1 MATTSAPAT
10 SAPSSPPKSRAS
22 LILII
27 LLALGTAAGA
37 AGAGYYYF
45 YLRGNAQTTA
55 AAVKPPKDPIFI
67 ALEPFTVNLQPN
79 GRSRFLHA
87 AVTVKVDS
95 TQSQAQLVQYLPEVR
110 SRVLATLTNRAAE
123 SLLTTQE
130 KDALAAEIMVALKQP
145 FGANLPPA
153 EISRVMFTTFMLQ

>member
-10 SAPSSPPKSRAS
+10 SAPSSPPKSRKR
-22 LILII
+22 LILIV

-45 YLRGNAQTTA
+45 YMRGSTHTT
-55 AAVKPPKDPIFI
+55 AAVKPPQDPIFV

-79 GRSRFLHA
+79 GRSRFLHT

-95 TQSQAQLVQYLPEVR
+95 VQSQAQLVQYLPEVR

-123 SLLTTQE
+123 ALLTTQE

-145 FGANLPPA
+145 FGVNLPPA

>member
-10 SAPSSPPKSRAS
+10 SAPGSPPKSRKR
-22 LILII
+22 LILIA
-27 LLALGTAAGA
+27 LLALGTTAGA

-45 YLRGNAQTTA
+45 YMRGSAHTT
-55 AAVKPPKDPIFI
+55 AAVKPPQDPIFV

-87 AVTVKVDS
+87 AVTIKVDS
-95 TQSQAQLVQYLPEVR
+95 APSQAQLVQYLPEVR

-130 KDALAAEIMVALKQP
+130 KDALAAEIMAALKQP
-145 FGANLPPA
+145 FVANLPPA

>member
-1 MATTSAPAT
+1 M
-10 SAPSSPPKSRAS
+10 
-22 LILII
+22 ILIV

-37 AGAGYYYF
+37 AGAGYYF
-45 YLRGNAQTTA
+45 FFLRGSEQTTA
-55 AAVKPPKDPIFI
+55 AAVKPPKDPIFV

-87 AVTVKVDS
+87 AITLKVDS
-95 TQSQAQLVQYLPEVR
+95 IQSQAQLVQYLPEVR

-130 KDALAAEIMVALKQP
+130 KDALAAEIMAALKQP
-145 FGANLPPA
+145 FGTNLPPA
-153 EISRVMFTTFMLQ
+153 EVSRVMFTTFMLQ